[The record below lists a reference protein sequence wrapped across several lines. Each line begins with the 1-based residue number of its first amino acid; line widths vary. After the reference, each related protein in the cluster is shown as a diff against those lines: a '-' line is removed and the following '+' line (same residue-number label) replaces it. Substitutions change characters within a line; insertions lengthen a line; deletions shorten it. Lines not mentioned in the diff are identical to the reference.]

1 LKIDIYLCN
10 TVAFFKNIVYI
21 CNIVA
26 LLKYFYIMRKFL
38 FVFSMLFLGTMSL
51 FSCKKDG
58 GAFVI
63 TFISPTDGSTVTDA
77 SDAHIEIKFEAPDEL
92 EEYEIS
98 LSVDSVGA
106 AAIAPFPL
114 SGHDHVKTKTISE
127 HVNLSAYPSGTAF
140 RLKASLCKNHD
151 CTEKLESS
159 VRFLIP

>member
-1 LKIDIYLCN
+1 
-10 TVAFFKNIVYI
+10 
-21 CNIVA
+21 
-26 LLKYFYIMRKFL
+26 MRKTIFL
-38 FVFSMLFLGTMSL
+38 FAIAILSVAMLS
-51 FSCKKDG
+51 SCKKDNG
-58 GAFVI
+58 NYVI

-98 LSVDSVGA
+98 LTVDSVGA
-106 AAIAPFPL
+106 AAITPFPL

-127 HVNLSAYPSGTAF
+127 HVNLSSYPSGTAF

-151 CTEKLESS
+151 CTEKLEQS

>member
-1 LKIDIYLCN
+1 
-10 TVAFFKNIVYI
+10 
-21 CNIVA
+21 
-26 LLKYFYIMRKFL
+26 MRKSIFIVL
-38 FVFSMLFLGTMSL
+38 IASVSFTMFS
-51 FSCKKDG
+51 SCKKDSG
-58 GAFVI
+58 NYVI
-63 TFISPTDGSTVTDA
+63 TFISPTEGSTVTDA
-77 SDAHIEIKFEAPDEL
+77 SDAHIEIKLEAPDEL

-106 AAIAPFPL
+106 AVIAPFPL

>member
-1 LKIDIYLCN
+1 
-10 TVAFFKNIVYI
+10 
-21 CNIVA
+21 
-26 LLKYFYIMRKFL
+26 MRKSIYIVLIAVVSFTM
-38 FVFSMLFLGTMSL
+38 FS
-51 FSCKKDG
+51 SCKKDSG
-58 GAFVI
+58 NYVI
-63 TFISPTDGSTVTDA
+63 TFISPTEGSTVTDA

-106 AAIAPFPL
+106 AVIAPFPL
-114 SGHDHVKTKTISE
+114 SGHDHVQTKTINE

>member
-1 LKIDIYLCN
+1 
-10 TVAFFKNIVYI
+10 
-21 CNIVA
+21 
-26 LLKYFYIMRKFL
+26 MRKSIFIVL
-38 FVFSMLFLGTMSL
+38 IASVSFTMFS
-51 FSCKKDG
+51 SCKKDSG
-58 GAFVI
+58 NYVI
-63 TFISPTDGSTVTDA
+63 TFISPTEGSTVTDA

-106 AAIAPFPL
+106 AVIAPFPL
-114 SGHDHVKTKTISE
+114 IGHDHVQTKTISE

>member
-1 LKIDIYLCN
+1 
-10 TVAFFKNIVYI
+10 
-21 CNIVA
+21 
-26 LLKYFYIMRKFL
+26 MRKSIFIVL
-38 FVFSMLFLGTMSL
+38 IASVSFTMFS
-51 FSCKKDG
+51 SCKKDSG
-58 GAFVI
+58 NYVI
-63 TFISPTDGSTVTDA
+63 TFISPTEGTTVTDA
-77 SDAHIEIKFEAPDEL
+77 SDTHIEIKFEAPDDL

-106 AAIAPFPL
+106 AVVAPFPL